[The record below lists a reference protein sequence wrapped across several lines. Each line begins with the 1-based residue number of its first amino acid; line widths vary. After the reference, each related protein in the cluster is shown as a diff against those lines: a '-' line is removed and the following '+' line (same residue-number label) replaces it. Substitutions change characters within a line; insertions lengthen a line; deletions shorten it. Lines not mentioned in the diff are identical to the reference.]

1 MSSIS
6 SVSSLVS
13 QYLLG
18 TDGSTTTD
26 LTELLT
32 SSSDTSITDTVTL
45 SDASQ
50 STISSLL
57 SSLASPS
64 SGTDDSSGSSL
75 YDLLLS
81 AANSKLVKN
90 SPGLVNM
97 ILAVQDA
104 ETSESDSGSTSSSA
118 EDINLFS
125 MSASDLLSII
135 QKYKTLSST
144 TSSCASIDETV

>member
-6 SVSSLVS
+6 SISSLVS

-26 LTELLT
+26 LTDPLT
-32 SSSDTSITDTVTL
+32 GSSDTSLTDTLTL

-50 STISSLL
+50 SALSSLL
-57 SSLASPS
+57 SSLGGTS
-64 SGTDDSSGSSL
+64 SSADDSSSSSM
-75 YDLLLS
+75 YDLLIS
-81 AANSKLVKN
+81 AANTKLVKS
-90 SPGLVNM
+90 SPALVNM
-97 ILAVQDA
+97 VLAVQDA
-104 ETSESDSGSTSSSA
+104 EESDSDSSSTSSSA
-118 EDINLFS
+118 DDIDLIS

-144 TSSCASIDETV
+144 TTSSTSIDEMV

>member
-6 SVSSLVS
+6 SISSLVF

-26 LTELLT
+26 LAELLT
-32 SSSDTSITDTVTL
+32 STSETSLTDTVSL
-45 SDASQ
+45 SDAAQ
-50 STISSLL
+50 SSISSLL
-57 SSLASPS
+57 SSLGGTS
-64 SGTDDSSGSSL
+64 SGTDDSSGSSI

-81 AANSKLVKN
+81 AANTKLIKN

-97 ILAVQDA
+97 ISAVQDA
-104 ETSESDSGSTSSSA
+104 ETSESDTGSTSSSA
-118 EDINLFS
+118 GDINLIS

-135 QKYKTLSST
+135 QKYKTLSGT
-144 TSSCASIDETV
+144 ATSSASIDETV

>member
-6 SVSSLVS
+6 SISSLVS

-26 LTELLT
+26 LAELLT
-32 SSSDTSITDTVTL
+32 STSETSLTDTVSL
-45 SDASQ
+45 SDAAQ
-50 STISSLL
+50 SSISSLL
-57 SSLASPS
+57 SSLGGTS
-64 SGTDDSSGSSL
+64 SGTDDSSGSSI

-81 AANSKLVKN
+81 AANTKLIKN

-97 ILAVQDA
+97 ISAVQDA
-104 ETSESDSGSTSSSA
+104 ETSESDTGSTSSSA
-118 EDINLFS
+118 GDINLIS

-135 QKYKTLSST
+135 QKYKTLSGT
-144 TSSCASIDETV
+144 ATSSASIDETV